1 MIPRPRRPVEDTV
14 PGDTGTG
21 EAREAGES
29 EEAGEVRPE
38 ELISR
43 LRDLADDDPRADD
56 LRERVVVLYQP
67 LINKI
72 ARRYG
77 GRGEPLEDLK
87 QTAMVGLVKAVR
99 GYDPARGK
107 PFISYLLPTVTG
119 EIKRHFRDHTWAVRV
134 PRRHQ
139 ENRVKLRRVTGEF
152 QQEHA
157 RTPTIA
163 ELAHEMG
170 LPEAEVSELA
180 QVSESYRSLSLDAPD
195 SSDADGQEGTR
206 LEDHLGSEDEGL
218 ERVVQ
223 RESLKPALARLPA
236 REREILRLRFFGD
249 HTQSEIADRLGYSQ
263 MHVSRLLS
271 GVLEQ
276 LREEV
281 GGHAPGHG

>member
-87 QTAMVGLVKAVR
+87 QTAMVGLV
-99 GYDPARGK
+99 
-107 PFISYLLPTVTG
+107 
-119 EIKRHFRDHTWAVRV
+119 
-134 PRRHQ
+134 
-139 ENRVKLRRVTGEF
+139 
-152 QQEHA
+152 
-157 RTPTIA
+157 
-163 ELAHEMG
+163 
-170 LPEAEVSELA
+170 
-180 QVSESYRSLSLDAPD
+180 
-195 SSDADGQEGTR
+195 
-206 LEDHLGSEDEGL
+206 
-218 ERVVQ
+218 
-223 RESLKPALARLPA
+223 
-236 REREILRLRFFGD
+236 
-249 HTQSEIADRLGYSQ
+249 
-263 MHVSRLLS
+263 
-271 GVLEQ
+271 
-276 LREEV
+276 
-281 GGHAPGHG
+281 